1 MLTTYKTLCYLDTG
15 DMMVNEKE
23 IVLPS
28 RIIKSRKKGNKPII
42 SQKLLKLLK
51 YSLTG
56 ATKEKYR
63 ML

>member
-1 MLTTYKTLCYLDTG
+1 
-15 DMMVNEKE
+15 MMVNEKE